1 MDNISYGYRCFYK
14 NRCGNSRDCDKELLV
29 LLLLSH
35 CSNRKN
41 VILGPVF
48 RIYHREVKELL
59 VADRQVTTD
68 NVQGAVPDTVFLAE
82 EFGWLYEIYL
92 PKIYQYTR
100 YRVADIETAEDLTSD
115 IFNKALDGFTK
126 FNPEKAGF
134 STWIFSIA
142 RNTIIDYYRKHAK
155 EIKVRK
161 DTEPEITM
169 ASDSPEEQITRSEE
183 IARLRECISKLNDNE
198 QELIS
203 LKFSGGMTN
212 REIAKI
218 TDFSESNVGTILCR
232 AIRKLRDDFSG
243 WYDER

>member
-1 MDNISYGYRCFYK
+1 
-14 NRCGNSRDCDKELLV
+14 
-29 LLLLSH
+29 
-35 CSNRKN
+35 
-41 VILGPVF
+41 
-48 RIYHREVKELL
+48 VKVLL

-68 NVQGAVPDTVFLAE
+68 NVQGAVPDTVSLAE
-82 EFGWLYEIYL
+82 EFGRLYEIFL

-100 YRVADIETAEDLTSD
+100 YRVADREAAEDLTSD
-115 IFNKALDGFTK
+115 IFNKALDGFKK
-126 FNPEKAGF
+126 FNPEKAAF

-142 RNTIIDYYRKHAK
+142 RNTIIDYYREHAK
-155 EIKVRK
+155 ETKIRK
-161 DTEPEITM
+161 DTEFDITTT
-169 ASDSPEEQITRSEE
+169 SDSPEEQITRSEE
-183 IARLRECISKLNDNE
+183 IVKLQECISKLNENE

-212 REIAKI
+212 REIARI